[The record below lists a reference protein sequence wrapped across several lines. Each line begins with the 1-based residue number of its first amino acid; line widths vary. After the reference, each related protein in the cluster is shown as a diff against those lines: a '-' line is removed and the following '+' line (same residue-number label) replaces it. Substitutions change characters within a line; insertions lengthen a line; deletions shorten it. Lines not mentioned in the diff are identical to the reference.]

1 MTRKPLLHTKVTV
14 KLRKSEYREEWYL
27 VVESYPI
34 RKPDGGKPGRIIE
47 SVNRIITTPIWDTT
61 AITGIDADGNYKY
74 KPKRDTNGIIQCTSR
89 LDREACIY
97 ADKVRALR
105 QQEYDTAV
113 VYSDREQEM
122 IAQNERMEQDFI
134 AYFNS
139 IIYKVHPNSSNSIIV
154 NWTRVGKLLSIFSE
168 GKPIPFRKINV
179 KLLEDLKLFMLTA
192 PQGGNK
198 KGTLSQNSAATYFS
212 IVKAG
217 LHRAFIDE
225 YLTVDI
231 AAKVKGIPELKV
243 KRETLTLE
251 EAELLAQTPC
261 ENEVLKRAF
270 FFAILT
276 GIRLCDIH
284 ELTWGEIQKTSTGWR
299 VDFTQRKTH
308 VVDYLPIN
316 EQAYSLCGEPGEH
329 DQQIFAGLTGSSW
342 ISRPLKKWIAASG
355 IKKHITFHC
364 SRHTFATLQLENGTD
379 IFVVKGMLGHTNVK
393 TTQIYAHIV
402 DKSKRNAA
410 EVLQIDG
417 LNTSNESLVD
427 AKVI

>member
-1 MTRKPLLHTKVTV
+1 MIKPLLHTKVTV

-410 EVLQIDG
+410 EALQIDG
-417 LNTSNESLVD
+417 LNTSNESLDD

>member
-1 MTRKPLLHTKVTV
+1 MRKPLLHTKVTV

-34 RKPDGGKPGRIIE
+34 RKPDSGKPGRIIE

-410 EVLQIDG
+410 EALQIDG
-417 LNTSNESLVD
+417 LNTSNESLDD

>member
-1 MTRKPLLHTKVTV
+1 MRKPLLHTRVTV

-74 KPKRDTNGIIQCTSR
+74 KPKRDTNGIILCTSR

-316 EQAYSLCGEPGEH
+316 EQAYSLCGERREPNQRVFE
-329 DQQIFAGLTGSSW
+329 GLTGSSW
-342 ISRPLKKWIAASG
+342 ISRPLKKWIEASG

-364 SRHTFATLQLENGTD
+364 SRHTFATLQLERDTD
-379 IFVVKGMLGHTNVK
+379 IYTIKGMLGHTNVK

-410 EVLQIDG
+410 D
-417 LNTSNESLVD
+417 
-427 AKVI
+427 VIHIENLTPTNDDIERVPDI

>member
-1 MTRKPLLHTKVTV
+1 MRKPLLHTKVTV

-217 LHRAFIDE
+217 LHRTFIDE

-417 LNTSNESLVD
+417 LNT
-427 AKVI
+427 

>member
-1 MTRKPLLHTKVTV
+1 MRKPLLHTKVTV

-355 IKKHITFHC
+355 NKKHITFHC

-417 LNTSNESLVD
+417 LNTSNESLDD

>member
-1 MTRKPLLHTKVTV
+1 MRKPLLHTKVTV

-308 VVDYLPIN
+308 VVDYQPIT

-417 LNTSNESLVD
+417 LNTSNESLDD

>member
-1 MTRKPLLHTKVTV
+1 MRKPLLHTKVTV

-379 IFVVKGMLGHTNVK
+379 IFVVKSMLGHTNVK

-417 LNTSNESLVD
+417 LNTSNESLDD

>member
-1 MTRKPLLHTKVTV
+1 MRKPLLHTKVTV

-74 KPKRDTNGIIQCTSR
+74 NPKRDTNGIIQCTSR

-364 SRHTFATLQLENGTD
+364 SRHTFATLQLEIGTD

-417 LNTSNESLVD
+417 LNTSNESLDD

>member
-1 MTRKPLLHTKVTV
+1 MRKPLLHTKVTV

-139 IIYKVHPNSSNSIIV
+139 IIYKMHPNSSNSIIV
-154 NWTRVGKLLSIFSE
+154 NWTRVVKLLSIFSE

-316 EQAYSLCGEPGEH
+316 EQAYSLCGECREPNQRVFE
-329 DQQIFAGLTGSSW
+329 GLTGSYW
-342 ISRPLKKWIAASG
+342 ISRPLKKWIEASG

-364 SRHTFATLQLENGTD
+364 SRPTFATLQLERDTD
-379 IFVVKGMLGHTNVK
+379 IYTIKGMLGHTNVK

-410 EVLQIDG
+410 D
-417 LNTSNESLVD
+417 
-427 AKVI
+427 VIHIENLTPTNDDIERVPDI

>member
-1 MTRKPLLHTKVTV
+1 MRKPLLHTKVTV
-14 KLRKSEYREEWYL
+14 KLRKSEFREEWYL

-417 LNTSNESLVD
+417 LNTSNESLDD

>member
-1 MTRKPLLHTKVTV
+1 MRKPLLHTKVTV

-74 KPKRDTNGIIQCTSR
+74 KPKRDTNGIILCTSR

-410 EVLQIDG
+410 EALLIDG
-417 LNTSNESLVD
+417 LNTSNESLDD

>member
-1 MTRKPLLHTKVTV
+1 MSRT
-14 KLRKSEYREEWYL
+14 
-27 VVESYPI
+27 PI

-243 KRETLTLE
+243 KRETLSLE

-393 TTQIYAHIV
+393 TTQIYARAPRMV
-402 DKSKRNAA
+402 A
-410 EVLQIDG
+410 
-417 LNTSNESLVD
+417 
-427 AKVI
+427 

>member
-1 MTRKPLLHTKVTV
+1 MRKPLLHTKVTV

-61 AITGIDADGNYKY
+61 TITGIDADGNYKY
-74 KPKRDTNGIIQCTSR
+74 KPKRDTNGIILCTSR

-217 LHRAFIDE
+217 LHRTFIDE

-417 LNTSNESLVD
+417 LNTSNESLDD

>member
-1 MTRKPLLHTKVTV
+1 MRKPLTHTKVTV

-27 VVESYPI
+27 VIESYPVHN
-34 RKPDGGKPGRIIE
+34 PDSNKPGRIIE
-47 SVNRIITTPIWDTT
+47 AVKRTITTPIWDTT
-61 AITGIDADGNYKY
+61 AITGIDEEGNYKY
-74 KPKRDTNGIIQCTSR
+74 KPKRDANGIIQCESQM
-89 LDREACIY
+89 DKEACIY

-122 IAQNERMEQDFI
+122 IAQNERSRQDFI

-139 IIYKVHPNSSNSIIV
+139 IICKCHPNSSDAIIA
-154 NWTRVGKLLSIFSE
+154 NWTRVGKLLSIYSG
-168 GKPIPFRKINV
+168 GKPIPFKSISV
-179 KLLEDLKLFMLTA
+179 KLLEDLKLFMLAA

-198 KGTLSQNSAATYFS
+198 KGKLSQNTASTYFA

-225 YLTVDI
+225 YLTVDV
-231 AAKVKGIPELKV
+231 AAKVRGIPGIKV
-243 KRETLTLE
+243 KREYLTLK
-251 EAELLAQTPC
+251 EAEMLASTPC

-270 FFAILT
+270 FFGVLT
-276 GIRLCDIH
+276 GIRLCDIQD
-284 ELTWGEIQKTSTGWR
+284 LTWGEIISTESGWR

-308 VVDYLPIN
+308 VVDYLPIS
-316 EQAYSLCGEPGEH
+316 EQAYSLCGERGEH
-329 DQQIFAGLTGSSW
+329 DQRVFKGLTGSSW
-342 ISRPLKKWIAASG
+342 ISRPLKKWIEASG

-364 SRHTFATLQLENGTD
+364 SRHTFATLQLENDTD
-379 IFVVKGMLGHTNVK
+379 IYTIKGMLGHTNVK

-410 EVLQIDG
+410 DAIHIDN
-417 LNTSNESLVD
+417 L
-427 AKVI
+427 K

>member
-1 MTRKPLLHTKVTV
+1 
-14 KLRKSEYREEWYL
+14 
-27 VVESYPI
+27 
-34 RKPDGGKPGRIIE
+34 
-47 SVNRIITTPIWDTT
+47 
-61 AITGIDADGNYKY
+61 
-74 KPKRDTNGIIQCTSR
+74 
-89 LDREACIY
+89 
-97 ADKVRALR
+97 
-105 QQEYDTAV
+105 
-113 VYSDREQEM
+113 
-122 IAQNERMEQDFI
+122 
-134 AYFNS
+134 
-139 IIYKVHPNSSNSIIV
+139 
-154 NWTRVGKLLSIFSE
+154 
-168 GKPIPFRKINV
+168 
-179 KLLEDLKLFMLTA
+179 MLTA

-316 EQAYSLCGEPGEH
+316 EQADSLCGEPGEY
-329 DQQIFAGLTGSSW
+329 DQQIFARLTSSSW
-342 ISRPLKKWIAASG
+342 HHSRP
-355 IKKHITFHC
+355 
-364 SRHTFATLQLENGTD
+364 
-379 IFVVKGMLGHTNVK
+379 
-393 TTQIYAHIV
+393 
-402 DKSKRNAA
+402 
-410 EVLQIDG
+410 
-417 LNTSNESLVD
+417 
-427 AKVI
+427 

>member
-1 MTRKPLLHTKVTV
+1 MRKPLLHTKVTV

-410 EVLQIDG
+410 D
-417 LNTSNESLVD
+417 ND
-427 AKVI
+427 CRRRKHR

>member
-1 MTRKPLLHTKVTV
+1 MRKPLLHTKVTV

-168 GKPIPFRKINV
+168 GKTIPFRIINV
-179 KLLEDLKLFMLTA
+179 KLLEDLKLFMLTV

-417 LNTSNESLVD
+417 LNTSNESLD
-427 AKVI
+427 DEKVI

>member
-1 MTRKPLLHTKVTV
+1 MRKPLLHTKVTV

-34 RKPDGGKPGRIIE
+34 HKPDGGKPGRIIE

-61 AITGIDADGNYKY
+61 AITGIDADGKYKY
-74 KPKRDTNGIIQCTSR
+74 KPKRDTNGIILCTSR

-410 EVLQIDG
+410 EALLIDG
-417 LNTSNESLVD
+417 LNTSNESLDD
-427 AKVI
+427 AKVT

>member
-1 MTRKPLLHTKVTV
+1 MRKPLLHTKVTV

-410 EVLQIDG
+410 EVLQIEG
-417 LNTSNESLVD
+417 LNTSNESLD
-427 AKVI
+427 NAKVI

>member
-1 MTRKPLLHTKVTV
+1 MRKPLLHTKVTV

-74 KPKRDTNGIIQCTSR
+74 KPKRDTNGIILCTSR

-113 VYSDREQEM
+113 VYSDREQEI

-410 EVLQIDG
+410 EALQIDG
-417 LNTSNESLVD
+417 LNTSNESLDD

>member
-1 MTRKPLLHTKVTV
+1 MRKPLLHTKVTV

-61 AITGIDADGNYKY
+61 AITGIDADGKYKY
-74 KPKRDTNGIIQCTSR
+74 KPKRDTNGIILCTSR

-410 EVLQIDG
+410 EALLIDG
-417 LNTSNESLVD
+417 LNTSNESLDD
-427 AKVI
+427 AKVT

>member
-1 MTRKPLLHTKVTV
+1 MRKPLLHTKVTV

-61 AITGIDADGNYKY
+61 AITGIDADGKYKY
-74 KPKRDTNGIIQCTSR
+74 KPKRDTNGIILCTSR

-251 EAELLAQTPC
+251 GAELLAQTPC

-410 EVLQIDG
+410 EALQIDG
-417 LNTSNESLVD
+417 LNTSNESLDD

>member
-1 MTRKPLLHTKVTV
+1 MRKPLLHTKATV
-14 KLRKSEYREEWYL
+14 KLLKSEYREEWYL

-417 LNTSNESLVD
+417 LNTSNESLDD

>member
-1 MTRKPLLHTKVTV
+1 MRKPLLHTKVTV

-27 VVESYPI
+27 VVESYPV

-89 LDREACIY
+89 LDKEACIY

-122 IAQNERMEQDFI
+122 VAQNERMEQDFI

-154 NWTRVGKLLSIFSE
+154 NWTRVGKLLSIYSE
-168 GKPIPFRKINV
+168 GKPIPFKKISV
-179 KLLEDLKLFMLTA
+179 KLLEDLKLFMLSA
-192 PQGGNK
+192 PMGGNK
-198 KGTLSQNSAATYFS
+198 PGMLSQNSASTYFS

-231 AAKVKGIPELKV
+231 SAKVKGIPEIKV

-251 EAELLAQTPC
+251 EAKMLATTPC

-270 FFAILT
+270 FFAVLT

-284 ELTWGEIQKTSTGWR
+284 ELTWGEIVETASGKR

-308 VVDYLPIN
+308 IVDYLPIS
-316 EQAYSLCGEPGEH
+316 EQAFSLCGEPQEPERH
-329 DQQIFAGLTGSSW
+329 VFEGLTGSSW
-342 ISRPLKKWIAASG
+342 ISRPLKKWMKAAG
-355 IKKHITFHC
+355 ITKHITFHC
-364 SRHTFATLQLENGTD
+364 SRHTFATLQLENDTN
-379 IFVVKGMLGHTNVK
+379 IYTVMSMLGHTNVK

-410 EVLQIDG
+410 DVIKIDG
-417 LNTSNESLVD
+417 LQPDDTPKEITSV
-427 AKVI
+427 V

>member
-1 MTRKPLLHTKVTV
+1 MRKPLLHTKVTV

-379 IFVVKGMLGHTNVK
+379 ILVVKGMLGHTNVK

-417 LNTSNESLVD
+417 LNTSNESLDD

>member
-1 MTRKPLLHTKVTV
+1 MRKPLLHTKVTV

-47 SVNRIITTPIWDTT
+47 SVNRIITTPIWDIT

-417 LNTSNESLVD
+417 LNTSNESLD
-427 AKVI
+427 NAKVI

>member
-1 MTRKPLLHTKVTV
+1 MRKPLLHTKVTV

-122 IAQNERMEQDFI
+122 IAQNERMEQDVI

-410 EVLQIDG
+410 EALQIDG
-417 LNTSNESLVD
+417 LNTSNESLDD

>member
-1 MTRKPLLHTKVTV
+1 MRKPLLHTKVTV

-61 AITGIDADGNYKY
+61 AITDIDADGNYKY

-122 IAQNERMEQDFI
+122 IAQNERMKQDFI

-231 AAKVKGIPELKV
+231 AANVKSIPELKV

-417 LNTSNESLVD
+417 LNTSNESLDD

>member
-1 MTRKPLLHTKVTV
+1 MRKPLLHTKVTV

-122 IAQNERMEQDFI
+122 IAQNERMEQDFV

-192 PQGGNK
+192 PQGGKK

-231 AAKVKGIPELKV
+231 AAKVKGISELKV

-417 LNTSNESLVD
+417 LNTSNESLDD

>member
-1 MTRKPLLHTKVTV
+1 MRKPLLHTKVTV

-308 VVDYLPIN
+308 IVDYLPIN

-417 LNTSNESLVD
+417 LNTSNESLD
-427 AKVI
+427 DEKVI

>member
-1 MTRKPLLHTKVTV
+1 MRKPLLHTKVTV

-410 EVLQIDG
+410 EVLQIEG
-417 LNTSNESLVD
+417 LNTSNESLDD

>member
-1 MTRKPLLHTKVTV
+1 MRKPLLHTKVTV

-61 AITGIDADGNYKY
+61 AITSIDAEGNYKY
-74 KPKRDTNGIIQCTSR
+74 KPKRDTNGIILCTSR

-113 VYSDREQEM
+113 VYSYREQEM

-417 LNTSNESLVD
+417 LNTSNESLDD

>member
-1 MTRKPLLHTKVTV
+1 MRKPLLHTKVTV

-47 SVNRIITTPIWDTT
+47 SVNRIITTPIWDIT

-113 VYSDREQEM
+113 VYSDRELEM

-410 EVLQIDG
+410 EALQIDG
-417 LNTSNESLVD
+417 LNTSNESLDD

>member
-1 MTRKPLLHTKVTV
+1 MRKPLLHTKVTV

-316 EQAYSLCGEPGEH
+316 EQAYSLCGEPGKH

-417 LNTSNESLVD
+417 LNTSNESLDD

>member
-1 MTRKPLLHTKVTV
+1 MHTKVTV

-61 AITGIDADGNYKY
+61 AITGIDADGNYKF
-74 KPKRDTNGIIQCTSR
+74 KPKRDTNGIILCTSR
-89 LDREACIY
+89 LDREACVY

-410 EVLQIDG
+410 EVLQIEG
-417 LNTSNESLVD
+417 LNTSNESLDD

>member
-1 MTRKPLLHTKVTV
+1 MRKPLLHTKVTV

-284 ELTWGEIQKTSTGWR
+284 ELTWGKIQKTSTGWR

-417 LNTSNESLVD
+417 LNTSNESLDD

>member
-1 MTRKPLLHTKVTV
+1 MRKPLLHTKVTV

-113 VYSDREQEM
+113 VYSDREKEM

-379 IFVVKGMLGHTNVK
+379 RFVIKGMLGHTNVK

-417 LNTSNESLVD
+417 LNTSNESLDD